1 MFGAM
6 FSKLTLGILLL
17 MSMLFVYLASDWIYG
32 PYAPT
37 VKNVMVVYF
46 ILFALVMSGL
56 KSGMPLLD
64 TSPVALASF
73 AVGFAATAI
82 VLVFIPLNGVAGEIT
97 ATAVKMAI
105 GFGILHG
112 FIKAYIEEAV
122 FRGILMKR
130 IGTVLSNIFFGIF
143 HIGVIILGLTAMG
156 LAVTFASV
164 GLPVL
169 ILVMLGFA
177 WSFIAQRW
185 GLMASVGSHLSYNLA
200 AFGVLKTVLGVSG

>member
-1 MFGAM
+1 MAFAP

-17 MSMLFVYLASDWIYG
+17 MTMLFVYLAADFIYG
-32 PYAPT
+32 PYAPA
-37 VKNVMVVYF
+37 VKNVMIVYF
-46 ILFALVMSGL
+46 ILFVMVMAGL

-64 TSPVALASF
+64 TSPVALSSF
-73 AVGFAATAI
+73 AVGFAVTA
-82 VLVFIPLNGVAGEIT
+82 VVFLFIPLKGFAGEIT
-97 ATAVKMAI
+97 MTAVKMAL

-130 IGTVLSNIFFGIF
+130 IGIFFSNIFFGVF

-164 GLPVL
+164 GIPVAIL
-169 ILVMLGFA
+169 IALGFA

-185 GLMASVGSHLSYNLA
+185 GLMASTGSHLAYNLA
-200 AFGVLKTVLGVSG
+200 AFGVLKSVLGVAG